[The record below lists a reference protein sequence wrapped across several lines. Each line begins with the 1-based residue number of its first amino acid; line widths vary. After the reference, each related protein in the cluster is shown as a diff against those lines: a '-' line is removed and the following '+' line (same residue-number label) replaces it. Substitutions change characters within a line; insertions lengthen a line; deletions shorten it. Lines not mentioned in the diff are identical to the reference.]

1 MQAPLPSIGSSIADR
16 IVIANRDGLRCPP
29 LAESRHSVGL
39 TVAIA
44 SVSGEE
50 RPYGETTTDRDAD
63 PDADLSDRA
72 GGRRHDG
79 GP

>member
-1 MQAPLPSIGSSIADR
+1 MQTSFGSWKRTSLTVNECPL
-16 IVIANRDGLRCPP
+16 
-29 LAESRHSVGL
+29 LAESRQSAGL
-39 TVAIA
+39 TLAIA

-63 PDADLSDRA
+63 PDADLSDWV
-72 GGRRHDG
+72 GGRGHDG